1 MDKWDFKPVEQLR
14 EECFINSQIGKQI
27 KGDLGIAKFL
37 EEQEQKMWKMRQES
51 YLASVKLA
59 KELEE
64 ETEEELRQIKASEVL
79 AKEIAQ
85 KERKVLED
93 ECKQIREDREIAQKL
108 SNSN

>member
-64 ETEEELRQIKASEVL
+64 EEKKIRKQIEDDE
-79 AKEIAQ
+79 EIA
-85 KERKVLED
+85 R
-93 ECKQIREDREIAQKL
+93 KL
-108 SNSN
+108 SNSD